1 MTFRIQY
8 KDFGLTYSRCP
19 IPRETLIELLREK
32 IQITDFY
39 VAQETHKEDKGCPY
53 HLHVWF
59 EAAAKPNIRKP
70 DYFDLKYEDK
80 VYHPNIGKKKRNWI
94 YNYLKKQDT
103 EPYTNIA
110 DGYVALA
117 KAGNTEL
124 ALEKF
129 SQDHPREFVINYER
143 IKKNFSLLGKRKR
156 EDNVYPFTGQP
167 VQWDWEQ
174 KSLLVIDEPGT
185 GKTEWAKSYVTF
197 LGLTYLRVTHLDV
210 LKKYDGEDVIIYD
223 DVSFSH
229 LPRETQIHIAE
240 VRNAKSIH
248 CRHACADIPPGIK
261 NIICANE
268 YPFSYDNPAIE
279 RRLDQAPKIRFY

>member
-110 DGYVALA
+110 DGYIALA

-143 IKKNFSLLGKRKR
+143 IKNTRALLWTANG
-156 EDNVYPFTGQP
+156 P
-167 VQWDWEQ
+167 
-174 KSLLVIDEPGT
+174 
-185 GKTEWAKSYVTF
+185 
-197 LGLTYLRVTHLDV
+197 LG
-210 LKKYDGEDVIIYD
+210 
-223 DVSFSH
+223 
-229 LPRETQIHIAE
+229 
-240 VRNAKSIH
+240 
-248 CRHACADIPPGIK
+248 
-261 NIICANE
+261 
-268 YPFSYDNPAIE
+268 AI
-279 RRLDQAPKIRFY
+279 